1 MNRKLQHTFQALT
14 TTAAVFGLL
23 LLAGGP
29 PSPDLPAPTVLMMSA
44 DIAEEL
50 PAAPEAADEAS
61 EATPAGHVRRSH
73 RAALA
78 MPYFSFGNGG
88 LRRVTGS

>member
-1 MNRKLQHTFQALT
+1 MNRKLQHTLQALT
-14 TTAAVFGLL
+14 TSAAVFGLL

-29 PSPDLPAPTVLMMSA
+29 PGPALPDPAALVVSAEAAAEGPGAAAGTVR
-44 DIAEEL
+44 ETEL
-50 PAAPEAADEAS
+50 PA
-61 EATPAGHVRRSH
+61 GQVRRNH

-78 MPYFSFGNGG
+78 MPYFSFAQGG

>member
-1 MNRKLQHTFQALT
+1 MNRKLQHSMTALT
-14 TTAAVFGLL
+14 ASAAVFGLL

-29 PSPDLPAPTVLMMSA
+29 PQPMAPVAPSVIFVSA
-44 DIAEEL
+44 DSSPL
-50 PAAPEAADEAS
+50 PVDEAADTEADTAAS
-61 EATPAGHVRRSH
+61 GHQRRA

-78 MPYFSFGNGG
+78 LPYFSFAQG

>member
-1 MNRKLQHTFQALT
+1 MNRKLQHSMTALSA
-14 TTAAVFGLL
+14 TAAVFGLL

-29 PSPDLPAPTVLMMSA
+29 PRPVAPMEPDMVF
-44 DIAEEL
+44 I
-50 PAAPEAADEAS
+50 AADADMPADPS
-61 EATPAGHVRRSH
+61 DQAADAGATTSRHQRRA

-78 MPYFSFGNGG
+78 LPYFSFAQG

>member
-29 PSPDLPAPTVLMMSA
+29 PSPGLPDPAVLMASA
-44 DIAEEL
+44 DVAVDA
-50 PAAPEAADEAS
+50 PVAAGETAGD
-61 EATPAGHVRRSH
+61 ATEVPAGQVRRNH

-78 MPYFSFGNGG
+78 MPYFSFAQGG

>member
-1 MNRKLQHTFQALT
+1 MNRKLQHTVQALT

-29 PSPDLPAPTVLMMSA
+29 APTGPGSA
-44 DIAEEL
+44 GLLASDE
-50 PAAPEAADEAS
+50 PAMEAPVAAATPLEAS
-61 EATPAGHVRRSH
+61 EVPVGQVRRNH

-78 MPYFSFGNGG
+78 MPYFSFAQGG
-88 LRRVTGS
+88 LRRVAGG

>member
-29 PSPDLPAPTVLMMSA
+29 PSPGLPDPAVLMVSA
-44 DIAEEL
+44 
-50 PAAPEAADEAS
+50 EAAAEAPVATAETV
-61 EATPAGHVRRSH
+61 EAREAPAGQVRRSH

-78 MPYFSFGNGG
+78 MPYFSFAQGG

>member
-14 TTAAVFGLL
+14 TTAAVFGIL
-23 LLAGGP
+23 LLAGDP
-29 PSPDLPAPTVLMMSA
+29 PGLPDPAELMVSA
-44 DIAEEL
+44 
-50 PAAPEAADEAS
+50 
-61 EATPAGHVRRSH
+61 EATAEAPVAAAETVEAREAPAGQVRRSH

-78 MPYFSFGNGG
+78 MPYFSFAQGG

>member
-1 MNRKLQHTFQALT
+1 MNRKLQHSMTALSA
-14 TTAAVFGLL
+14 TAAVFGLL

-29 PSPDLPAPTVLMMSA
+29 PRPVAPVQPDLAFVSA
-44 DIAEEL
+44 ETDL
-50 PAAPEAADEAS
+50 PDPAADAAPDTG
-61 EATPAGHVRRSH
+61 ATSRRQRRA

-78 MPYFSFGNGG
+78 LPYFSFAQG

>member
-1 MNRKLQHTFQALT
+1 MNRKFQHSVTALT
-14 TTAAVFGLL
+14 ASAAVFGLL

-29 PSPDLPAPTVLMMSA
+29 PAPALAPDMALVSLDAAGLPDA
-44 DIAEEL
+44 DAGDQ
-50 PAAPEAADEAS
+50 AASDDGS
-61 EATPAGHVRRSH
+61 GHRHQRRA

-78 MPYFSFGNGG
+78 LPYFSFAQG

>member
-29 PSPDLPAPTVLMMSA
+29 PGPSLPDSAVLMVSA
-44 DIAEEL
+44 
-50 PAAPEAADEAS
+50 EAAAEAPVAAAETV
-61 EATPAGHVRRSH
+61 EAAEVPAGQVRRNH

-78 MPYFSFGNGG
+78 MPYFSFAQGG